1 MMDGQLGLERLGGL
15 SIALV
20 CLAFVFSCANGSTV
34 SPSSR
39 TQFIRIRE
47 QVSPQDLYVYVGDEV
62 RWQNLRPDP
71 VKVGLLS
78 PGPPELHHFI
88 TWTDVLHS
96 ASNVLHRH
104 VGRSLLC
111 IFSDPEYAPSAVLY
125 VADPGIRREL
135 FIEIRRS

>member
-1 MMDGQLGLERLGGL
+1 MMDGQLSLERLGGL

-39 TQFIRIRE
+39 THFIRIRE
-47 QVSPQDLYVYVGDEV
+47 QVGPQDLYVYVGDEV

-78 PGPPELHHFI
+78 HHRLDLVSCEKGF
-88 TWTDVLHS
+88 TRFDTM
-96 ASNVLHRH
+96 
-104 VGRSLLC
+104 
-111 IFSDPEYAPSAVLY
+111 
-125 VADPGIRREL
+125 
-135 FIEIRRS
+135 